1 MELKGRTV
9 LFLIDSIFFDTDCIS
24 AFLWVKNE
32 SLLETM
38 YSGKI
43 VIPKEVYDELNKPSI
58 LHLKHRIDQ
67 LISRGSAKIMTMYI
81 MTEEYDLYRNLTT
94 ISEYNHKVI
103 GKGEAASISLAKKY
117 NGILGSN
124 NLRDIKYYVD
134 KFSLK
139 HITTG
144 DILVKAYEDNLITED
159 QGNIIWSEML
169 SKRRRIGADSFT
181 EFLKIKKSYDN

>member
-1 MELKGRTV
+1 M

-32 SLLETM
+32 SLLEKM

-43 VIPKEVYDELNKPSI
+43 IIPKDVYDELNK
-58 LHLKHRIDQ
+58 
-67 LISRGSAKIMTMYI
+67 LIAIGSAKIMLMDI
-81 MTEEYDLYRNLTT
+81 MTEEYDLYRKLTT
-94 ISEYNHKVI
+94 ISENNHKII

-117 NGILGSN
+117 DGILGSN
-124 NLRDIKYYVD
+124 NLRDIQYYVD

-159 QGNIIWSEML
+159 QGNIIWSDML
-169 SKRRRIGADSFT
+169 SKRRRIGANSFT
-181 EFLKIKKSYDN
+181 EFLKIKKSDNN

>member
-58 LHLKHRIDQ
+58 LHLKHRIDK
-67 LISRGSAKIMTMYI
+67 LIARGSAKIMLMDI
-81 MTEEYDLYRNLTT
+81 MTEEYDLYRKLTT
-94 ISEYNHKVI
+94 ISE
-103 GKGEAASISLAKKY
+103 
-117 NGILGSN
+117 
-124 NLRDIKYYVD
+124 
-134 KFSLK
+134 
-139 HITTG
+139 
-144 DILVKAYEDNLITED
+144 
-159 QGNIIWSEML
+159 NIIWSEML
-169 SKRRRIGADSFT
+169 SKRRRIGSNSFT
-181 EFLKIKKSYDN
+181 EFLKIKKSDNN